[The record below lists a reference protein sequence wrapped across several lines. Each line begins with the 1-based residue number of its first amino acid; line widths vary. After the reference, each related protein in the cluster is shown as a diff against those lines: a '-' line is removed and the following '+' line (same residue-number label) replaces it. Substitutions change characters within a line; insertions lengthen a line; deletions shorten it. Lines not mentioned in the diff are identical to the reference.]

1 MNESSSE
8 ASIRRFAGD
17 LTQIREER
25 GLTHDDIHTETRVAR
40 DLIKEFES
48 GALFH
53 RSSFN
58 RVYLRSLTKSYAATV
73 GITPSDRVLDHLE
86 AALEG
91 RYMNELAVS
100 ELGADPIAPPT
111 PTEPPAEANTPDT
124 TTDTTDPDTTDPDT
138 ASPKP
143 TEDDADAP
151 PPDSPAPS
159 TPNTDDADD
168 AEDQAPS
175 TAASSPAARAAA
187 SDPDDTPDP
196 KAPVPPHRKKTASPP
211 SAARR
216 SKASPA
222 SPPSSTSTGS
232 DAGLGARQA
241 FIVGGLL
248 LLIAVG
254 VIWLIARPSDAP
266 EEPPP
271 SETTQAEP
279 AAVDTTETE
288 PEPAP
293 EPIPPVE
300 LGDTLRAMI
309 HADAGAVQGVR
320 VQRDADIRRPY
331 WLNEGETMLM
341 LFQDRFVIEEQF
353 DQFSLYINER
363 PMPLSPTDAQGRRV
377 VDREDLQ
384 AWADTLQ
391 AEPVELPSPQ
401 VTHDVP

>member
-1 MNESSSE
+1 MNEPSSE

-17 LTQIREER
+17 LTQIREAR

-73 GITPSDRVLDHLE
+73 GITPADRVLDHLE

-111 PTEPPAEANTPDT
+111 PTEPPAEADTPDT
-124 TTDTTDPDTTDPDT
+124 TTDTADPDT

-151 PPDSPAPS
+151 PPDSPASS
-159 TPNTDDADD
+159 TPTTDDADD
-168 AEDQAPS
+168 TEDQAPP
-175 TAASSPAARAAA
+175 TAALSPAARAAA
-187 SDPDDTPDP
+187 SDPDDTPDL

-211 SAARR
+211 SAGRR

-222 SPPSSTSTGS
+222 SAPSSTSTGS

-248 LLIAVG
+248 ILIAVG

-309 HADAGAVQGVR
+309 HADAGDVQRVR
-320 VQRDADIRRPY
+320 VQRDGDIRRPY

-377 VDREDLQ
+377 VDREALQ